1 MAEARK
7 DQAEDTKQVDGKA
20 KNSTSSLTNAQLQT
34 EVKRMAASFK
44 KEKKVAVSIPKA
56 FQKQLGPS
64 LFVGINGSS
73 MYVPVDGEDHEV
85 PESFAKHIKKYVKEL
100 K

>member
-1 MAEARK
+1 MADAREK
-7 DQAEDTKQVDGKA
+7 TEKKSNTTA
-20 KNSTSSLTNAQLQT
+20 SLTNAQLSLET
-34 EVKRMAASFK
+34 KKISAKFK
-44 KEKKVAVSIPKA
+44 EEKKVKVSVPKA

-73 MYVPVDGEDHEV
+73 LYIPVDGEDHEV
-85 PESFAKHIKKYVKEL
+85 PESFAKHVKKYIKDL